1 MHVLHINCSRR
12 VHKLVFTVLCVPVQ
26 RAFLSAVMKALSSI
40 SKQMCE
46 AATVCGVDL
55 FKACAYV
62 GENSAPVF
70 RYYLN
75 LIQGNLQVKTLL

>member
-1 MHVLHINCSRR
+1 MSPFDC
-12 VHKLVFTVLCVPVQ
+12 VHACTCAHMPTQ
-26 RAFLSAVMKALSSI
+26 RAFLSAVMKAMSSI
-40 SKQMCE
+40 GKQMCE

-62 GENSAPVF
+62 GESNAPVF

-75 LIQGNLQVKTLL
+75 LIQRSLQVGGE